1 MQGCAVCTLQ
11 RISKSNLIYGLPEYI
26 QIFLEK
32 HYEYK
37 LGFYVFNGPAKT
49 LNKSNKDVKLWFQI
63 CSLSSGQDTFV
74 FQVCSQYAQSVI
86 FPPRQFFFLPAGY
99 FSSLP
104 IHNAHSRLFFLPS
117 GYFSSPPIHNL
128 RSAGYFSPPP
138 FIIPPP
144 RLFFLP
150 ADFIQFLKTIR
161 LCDLVPSPLL
171 ILRLHIRYLKH
182 VCSSQQLFN
191 KLGYDW
197 KHIILQ
203 PNVL

>member
-1 MQGCAVCTLQ
+1 MVLDLLFILRSRHFCISSLFTIRSVGYFPSPPVLFPTRRLFFLPADSQCAQ
-11 RISKSNLIYGLPEYI
+11 P
-26 QIFLEK
+26 
-32 HYEYK
+32 
-37 LGFYVFNGPAKT
+37 
-49 LNKSNKDVKLWFQI
+49 
-63 CSLSSGQDTFV
+63 
-74 FQVCSQYAQSVI
+74 VI
-86 FPPRQFFFLPAGY
+86 FPPLRLFFLPADSQ
-99 FSSLP
+99 FAL
-104 IHNAHSRLFFLPS
+104 SRLFFLPAD
-117 GYFSSPPIHNL
+117 YFSS
-128 RSAGYFSPPP
+128 PP
-138 FIIPPP
+138 FIIPPH

-150 ADFIQFLKTIR
+150 ADFIQFLKTLR